1 MLVYR
6 SVLMAT
12 TRTRLIMSVI
22 DVCSPALAARERT
35 ETAPSARQDISTP

>member
-1 MLVYR
+1 
-6 SVLMAT
+6 MAT

-22 DVCSPALAARERT
+22 DAYSPALVVRERA